1 MNPLFDIS
9 RPQVQPQSMPQND
22 FMSRLQQFG
31 QMIQGNPQQIVQ
43 NLMSSGKMSQQQF
56 QQYAQMANQIL
67 GRR

>member
-9 RPQVQPQSMPQND
+9 NPQPQPMPQND